1 MPNFIFPLLYRN
13 RTLQN
18 HVVQTIIANDN
29 VLVTAGQHGDIVI
42 WMQDLNPRIVI
53 YPNLSNAYGKL
64 LTMNLVRMSFLNI
77 LDRAEECILTIH
89 EDKRIRIFDCNDGR
103 CVAISAHESAGPV
116 QYCIPLS
123 SNNCR
128 FLMLG
133 MQNGVSLFDL
143 WKMRSVK
150 QYDCKL
156 RSSCQIDPNT
166 VCILD
171 KDNCLHLINLSPL
184 NNERYLN
191 YKLYKKKRDSIKQD
205 FKELKLCDGLRKLK
219 IEGLLSNRIR
229 HMSFNQQFQHLTIL
243 MHRQLYLVFEI
254 YDTPWI
260 MCISQSKNN
269 QKFSMVHYSQ
279 DHLYITTRNGSVLGL
294 EYKDIIYLLSIL
306 KEQSDF
312 VYGFKE
318 FQFTKIAGSRFS
330 RLQINFQELISGS
343 EVQKELNGIF
353 ILNHLV
359 YQYKNQC
366 LCKYNLK
373 DATLDMSLIR
383 IEQPDSD
390 IKFNGFQWSFNTF
403 SDLIKIETLRLGCKQ
418 KEAFDFTK
426 SYNEDLVWNLGQM
439 TSSQFKTKYL
449 PYINIETQITSA
461 FISVSEE
468 SQIYWFGCS
477 NSTIFGFPTTYSSK
491 SYFIYRIKLDEKAVT
506 FIYQKGKCLI
516 ASSESGQF
524 IILDYS
530 QVFNERMGEQQVEFI
545 DLEPSQRIYFPSY
558 AKKTIRIHKLENE
571 SYEEVQT
578 TNQSQK
584 FQKIAI
590 LMENN
595 VILIINLQDGG
606 VQLKLHGINQQ
617 VLGLYYEDQG
627 DQWFVVVQGGE
638 SLVFDYKGRY
648 LRTLMI
654 EQYHSLFQVEKK
666 LNKVK
671 EKMISHHH
679 LSEFKKEFNKS
690 ISKVYQFL
698 EFQQRNNYIKM
709 QSPYPSLYEVGGQF
723 KQWQFEAEQA
733 AKMLYLIDHNSVK
746 NNMRMC
752 KFVETSIGELEW
764 WDLKKSGDNHN
775 QNRLFLI
782 LHPWEADAQLSTQ
795 LDQILNYQ
803 KPTFSP
809 LIGVQS
815 MGYCVSFALSR
826 GWDVSPHFTTQR
838 AMSLMHFYLS
848 CLSKEA
854 QVFNQLMIQTVEL
867 LTKKKQSLDVNFKP
881 LDLFLLAQYTI
892 DESNE
897 VMNAACNL
905 ILSQIRKSD
914 QDMHEQHKLIRELLD
929 LNKEQQGHTF
939 SNVEVILLI
948 LESYLTGMCQTLAQS
963 EDQKR
968 RVIQGLHLKNC
979 IVNPHLC
986 APLLKVFVDVQQHF
1000 RNSYNPSDIFKNLF
1014 FIFFHYNTVIDYSEI
1029 LTQGGQQMQL
1039 INLLKEISKQSEEM
1053 KKRMRQLTAK
1063 SIIQVAIAAPLE
1075 FTKILNKD
1083 IVNLETHF
1091 LYPSSIIEIIRYYIK
1106 SQHNNIHKLLPS
1118 LMDIILKSLDPNNP
1132 NLRKVCHRSATY
1144 ALQTICKT
1152 FKCVCFHQQ
1161 TQKIAIGDTQ
1171 IIIYDL
1177 RTAVKWRVLDGHSG
1191 QVNCLEFDHTG
1202 KQLASFSDA
1211 DWKVKIWKVGS
1222 TGFFGAI
1229 IGIQGKAAKDTSVK
1243 YQPLNH
1249 PQMQWSQDDSKVYL
1263 MSNGQSIVQ
1272 LQV

>member
-13 RTLQN
+13 KTLLN
-18 HVVQTIIANDN
+18 HVINTMIANDDN
-29 VLVTAGQHGDIVI
+29 IVTGGQQGELVI
-42 WMQDLNPRIVI
+42 WQKNLNPRIVI
-53 YPNLSNAYGKL
+53 YPNLSNAFGKL
-64 LTMNLVRMSFLNI
+64 LSLNIVRIPFLNI
-77 LDRAEECILTIH
+77 LDRAEKCLVTIH
-89 EDKRIRIFDCNDGR
+89 EDKRIRIFDCQDGR
-103 CVAISAHESAGPV
+103 CVGISAHDSTGLV

-133 MQNGVSLFDL
+133 MQNGLSLFDL
-143 WKMRSVK
+143 WKMKNVKHYECKVRSM
-150 QYDCKL
+150 
-156 RSSCQIDPNT
+156 CQLDINT
-166 VCILD
+166 ICVLD
-171 KDNCLHLINLSPL
+171 QENILHLLNLSPL

-191 YKLYKKKRDSIKQD
+191 YKEFKKKKEQIKLD
-205 FKELKLCDGLRKLK
+205 FKELKLCDGLKK
-219 IEGLLSNRIR
+219 IKIDGIGSNRIR
-229 HMSFNQQFQHLTIL
+229 HMSFNQEFQHLTIL
-243 MHRQLYLVFEI
+243 MHRQVYLVFEI
-254 YDTPWI
+254 FEIPWI
-260 MCISQSKNN
+260 LCVSQSKNN
-269 QKFSMVHYSQ
+269 QKFTKVYYSKECF
-279 DHLYITTRNGSVLGL
+279 YITTRNGNVLGL
-294 EYKDIIYLLSIL
+294 EYKDIIYLLTIL
-306 KEQSDF
+306 KDQSDF

-318 FQFTKIAGSRFS
+318 FQFTKIAGSQFS
-330 RLQINFQELISGS
+330 RLQVNFQELISGS
-343 EVQKELNGIF
+343 ENQKDINGIF
-353 ILNHLV
+353 ILKNIV

-366 LCKYNLK
+366 LCQYNLK
-373 DATLDMSLIR
+373 DVNLDMSLIR
-383 IEQPDSD
+383 INQEDSD
-390 IKFNGFQWSFNTF
+390 IKFNGFKWSFNTF
-403 SDLIKIETLRLGCKQ
+403 SDLIKIQTLKQGCKQ
-418 KEAFDFTK
+418 VSQYNFKE
-426 SYNEDLVWNLGQM
+426 SYNDDLVWNLGQM
-439 TSSQFKTKYL
+439 TSQQFQTKYL
-449 PYINIETQITSA
+449 PYINIDTQITSA
-461 FISVSEE
+461 FISVNEE
-468 SQIYWFGCS
+468 NQIYWFGCS
-477 NSTIFGFPTTYSSK
+477 NGIIFGFPTIYSSK
-491 SYFIYRIKLDEKAVT
+491 SYFIYRIQMDMKPVT
-506 FIYQKGKCLI
+506 FIYQKAKYLVG
-516 ASSESGQF
+516 SSESGQF
-524 IILDYS
+524 VIMEYS
-530 QVFNERMGEQQVEFI
+530 IVFNEKIGDQEVEFI

-571 SYEEVQT
+571 SYEEIQGN
-578 TNQSQK
+578 NQQQK
-584 FQKIAI
+584 FLKIAI

-595 VILIINLQDGG
+595 VILIINLQDGE
-606 VQLKLHGINQQ
+606 VQLKLHGINQE

-638 SLVFDYKGRY
+638 SLVYDYKGRY

-679 LSEFKKEFNKS
+679 LSEFKREFNKS
-690 ISKVYQFL
+690 ISKVYRLL

-733 AKMLYLIDHNSVK
+733 SKMLYLIDHNSIK
-746 NNMRMC
+746 NNMKMC

-764 WDLKKSGDNHN
+764 WDLKKQGDSNN
-775 QNRLFLI
+775 QNRLFLM
-782 LHPWEADAQLSTQ
+782 LHPWEADNQLSTQ
-795 LDQILNYQ
+795 LEQILNYK

-815 MGYCVSFALSR
+815 MGFCVSFSFSR
-826 GWDVSPHFTTQR
+826 GWDVSPHFTSQR

-854 QVFNQLMIQTVEL
+854 QVFNHLMIQTVEL
-867 LTKKKQSLDVNFKP
+867 LTKKKQMLDKNFKSM
-881 LDLFLLAQYTI
+881 DLFLLAQYTI

-914 QDMHEQHKLIRELLD
+914 QDMQEQHLLIRELLD

-939 SNVEVILLI
+939 SNVEVILLM
-948 LESYLTGMCQTLAQS
+948 LESYLAGMCQHLQQN

-1014 FIFFHYNTVIDYSEI
+1014 FIFFQYNTVIDYSEI
-1029 LTQGGQQMQL
+1029 LTQGSQQMQL
-1039 INLLKEISKQSEEM
+1039 INLLKEISKQSDDM
-1053 KKRMRQLTAK
+1053 KKRMRQLTVK
-1063 SIIQVAIAAPLE
+1063 SIIQVAIATPAE

-1083 IVNLETHF
+1083 IQNLETHL
-1091 LYPSSIIEIIRYYIK
+1091 LYPSSIIEIIRNYIK
-1106 SQHNNIHKLLPS
+1106 SQHNNIHKQLPF

-1202 KQLASFSDA
+1202 KQLASFSNT
-1211 DWKVKIWKVGS
+1211 DWKIKIWKVGS

-1229 IGIQGKAAKDTSVK
+1229 IGIQGKPMKEMSVRQQSLD
-1243 YQPLNH
+1243 QP
-1249 PQMQWSQDDSKVYL
+1249 QIQWSQDDSRVFL
-1263 MSNGQSIVQ
+1263 MSNGHSIAQ
-1272 LQV
+1272 CQV

>member
-13 RTLQN
+13 RTLQSHIVEN
-18 HVVQTIIANDN
+18 VIGNDDI
-29 VLVTAGQHGDIVI
+29 LVTAGQNGELVI
-42 WMQDLNPRIVI
+42 WKQSLNPRIVI

-64 LTMNLVRMSFLNI
+64 LTMNLVRLPFLNI
-77 LDRAEECILTIH
+77 LDRAEQCVLTIH
-89 EDKRIRIFDCNDGR
+89 EDKRIRIFDCHDGR
-103 CVAISAHESAGPV
+103 CVAISAHDSAGPV
-116 QYCIPLS
+116 QYCVPLS

-128 FLMLG
+128 FLILG
-133 MQNGVSLFDL
+133 MQNGLSLFDL
-143 WKMRSVK
+143 WKMKSVK
-150 QYDCKL
+150 QYECKV
-156 RSSCQIDPNT
+156 RSLCQLDINT
-166 VCILD
+166 VCVLD
-171 KDNCLHLINLSPL
+171 QENYLHLINLSPL

-191 YKLYKKKRDSIKQD
+191 FKEFKRKREQIKQD
-205 FKELKLCDGLRKLK
+205 FKELKLCDGLKKLK
-219 IEGLLSNRIR
+219 IEGISSNRIR
-229 HMSFNQQFQHLTIL
+229 HMSFNQENQHLTIL
-243 MHRQLYLVFEI
+243 MHRQIYLLFDIFE
-254 YDTPWI
+254 TPWI
-260 MCISQSKNN
+260 LCVSQSKNN
-269 QKFSMVHYSQ
+269 QKFDKVYYSKEC
-279 DHLYITTRNGSVLGL
+279 LYITTRNGSVLGL
-294 EYKDIIYLLSIL
+294 EYKDIKYLLSIL

-318 FQFTKIAGSRFS
+318 FQFTKIADSQFS
-330 RLQINFQELISGS
+330 RLQVNFQELITGS
-343 EVQKELNGIF
+343 EDQKEQNGII
-353 ILNHLV
+353 ILKTLV

-373 DATLDMSLIR
+373 DVTLDMSLLLIN
-383 IEQPDSD
+383 QPDSD

-403 SDLIKIETLRLGCKQ
+403 SDLIKIETLKLGCKQ
-418 KEAFDFTK
+418 VDAFNFKEFGQD
-426 SYNEDLVWNLGQM
+426 DLLWNLGQM
-439 TSSQFKTKYL
+439 TTKEFQTKYL
-449 PYINIETQITSA
+449 PYINIDTQITCA
-461 FISVSEE
+461 FISVNEE
-468 SQIYWFGCS
+468 SQTYWFGCS
-477 NSTIFGFPTTYSSK
+477 NGIILGFPTVYSSK
-491 SYFIYRIKLDEKAVT
+491 SYFIYRIKMDEKPVT
-506 FIYQKGKCLI
+506 FIYQKGKYLI
-516 ASSESGQF
+516 GSSESGQF
-524 IILDYS
+524 IIMDYS
-530 QVFNERMGEQQVEFI
+530 LVFNERMGEQQVEFI
-545 DLEPSQRIYFPSY
+545 DLEPTQRIYFPSY

-571 SYEEVQT
+571 SYEEVQSN
-578 TNQSQK
+578 NQQQK

-595 VILIINLQDGG
+595 VIIIINQQVGG

-648 LRTLMI
+648 LRTLRI

-666 LNKVK
+666 LTKVK
-671 EKMISHHH
+671 EKVISHHY
-679 LSEFKKEFNKS
+679 LSEFKREFNKS
-690 ISKVYQFL
+690 ISKVYRLL

-723 KQWQFEAEQA
+723 KNWQFEAEQA
-733 AKMLYLIDHNSVK
+733 AKMLYLIDHNQVK
-746 NNMRMC
+746 SNMRMC
-752 KFVETSIGELEW
+752 KFVENNIGEMEW
-764 WDLKKSGDNHN
+764 WDLKKQGDNNN
-775 QNRLFLI
+775 QNRLFLM

-815 MGYCVSFALSR
+815 MGYCVSFAFSR
-826 GWDVSPHFTTQR
+826 GWDVSPHFTSQR

-867 LTKKKQSLDVNFKP
+867 LTKKKQQLDLNFKP
-881 LDLFLLAQYTI
+881 MDLFLLAQYTI

-914 QDMHEQHKLIRELLD
+914 QDMQEQHKLIRELLD

-939 SNVEVILLI
+939 SNVEVILLM
-948 LESYLTGMCQTLAQS
+948 LESYLTGMCQTLQQS

-968 RVIQGLHLKNC
+968 RVIQGLNLKNC

-1000 RNSYNPSDIFKNLF
+1000 RNTYNPSDIFRNLF
-1014 FIFFHYNTVIDYSEI
+1014 FIFFQYNTVIEYSEI
-1029 LTQGGQQMQL
+1029 LTQGGQQMQS
-1039 INLLKEISKQSEEM
+1039 INLLKEISKQSDDM

-1063 SIIQVAIAAPLE
+1063 SIIQVAIAAPVD

-1083 IVNLETHF
+1083 IVNLETHLF
-1091 LYPSSIIEIIRYYIK
+1091 YPSSIIEIIRNYIK
-1106 SQHNNIHKLLPS
+1106 SQHNNIHKQLPI

-1202 KQLASFSDA
+1202 KQLASFSDT
-1211 DWKVKIWKVGS
+1211 DWKIKIWKVGS

-1229 IGIQGKAAKDTSVK
+1229 IGIQGKPAKDMSVRQ
-1243 YQPLNH
+1243 QPLDH
-1249 PQMQWSQDDSKVYL
+1249 PQIQWSQDDSKVYL
-1263 MSNGQSIVQ
+1263 MSNGQSVGQCQ
-1272 LQV
+1272 L

>member
-13 RTLQN
+13 KTLQN
-18 HVVQTIIANDN
+18 HVVEKIIGNDDI
-29 VLVTAGQHGDIVI
+29 LVTAGQNGELVI
-42 WMQDLNPRIVI
+42 WKQDLNPRIVI

-64 LTMNLVRMSFLNI
+64 LTMNLVRLSFFNI
-77 LDRAEECILTIH
+77 LDRAEQCLLTIH
-89 EDKRIRIFDCNDGR
+89 EDKRIRIFDCRDGR
-103 CVAISAHESAGPV
+103 CVGISAHDSSGPV
-116 QYCIPLS
+116 QYCVPLS

-128 FLMLG
+128 FLILG
-133 MQNGVSLFDL
+133 MQNGLSLFDL
-143 WKMRSVK
+143 WKMKSVK
-150 QYDCKL
+150 QYDTKI
-156 RSSCQIDPNT
+156 RSLCQLDINT

-171 KDNCLHLINLSPL
+171 QENYLHLINLSPL

-191 YKLYKKKRDSIKQD
+191 FKEFKKKKEQIKLD
-205 FKELKLCDGLRKLK
+205 FSELKLCDGLKKLK
-219 IEGLLSNRIR
+219 IDGIQSNRIR
-229 HMSFNQQFQHLTIL
+229 HMSFNQEYQHLTIL
-243 MHRQLYLVFEI
+243 MHRQLYLVFDI
-254 YDTPWI
+254 FDTPWI

-269 QKFSMVHYSQ
+269 QKFTKVHYSKEY
-279 DHLYITTRNGSVLGL
+279 LYITTRNGSVLGL

-318 FQFTKIAGSRFS
+318 FQFTKIADSQFS

-343 EVQKELNGIF
+343 EDQKEHNGIF
-353 ILNHLV
+353 ILKTIV
-359 YQYKNQC
+359 YQYKNKC
-366 LCKYNLK
+366 LCQYNLTDVK
-373 DATLDMSLIR
+373 LDLSLIR
-383 IEQPDSD
+383 INQSDSD
-390 IKFNGFQWSFNTF
+390 IKFNGFKWSFNTF
-403 SDLIKIETLRLGCKQ
+403 SDLIKIETLKQGCKQ
-418 KEAFDFTK
+418 VDAFNFKESGQD
-426 SYNEDLVWNLGQM
+426 DLLWNLGQM
-439 TSSQFKTKYL
+439 TTKEFQTKYL
-449 PYINIETQITSA
+449 PYINIDTQITSA
-461 FISVSEE
+461 FISVNDK

-477 NSTIFGFPTTYSSK
+477 NGIIYGFPTIYSSK
-491 SYFIYRIKLDEKAVT
+491 SYFIYRIKMDEKTVT
-506 FIYQKGKCLI
+506 FIYQKGNYLI

-524 IILDYS
+524 IIIDYS
-530 QVFNERMGEQQVEFI
+530 LVVNEKMGEQQVEFI

-571 SYEEVQT
+571 SYEEMQSN
-578 TNQSQK
+578 NQQQK

-590 LMENN
+590 LMDNN

-606 VQLKLHGINQQ
+606 VQLKLHGIYQQ

-666 LNKVK
+666 LSKVK
-671 EKMISHHH
+671 DKMINHHQ
-679 LSEFKKEFNKS
+679 LSEFKREFNKS
-690 ISKVYQFL
+690 ISKVYRLL

-746 NNMRMC
+746 SNMKMC
-752 KFVETSIGELEW
+752 KFVETNIGELEW
-764 WDLKKSGDNHN
+764 WDLKKQGDNNN
-775 QNRLFLI
+775 QNRLFLM
-782 LHPWEADAQLSTQ
+782 LHPWEADTQLSTQ

-803 KPTFSP
+803 KPTFAP

-826 GWDVSPHFTTQR
+826 GWDVSPHFTSQR

-867 LTKKKQSLDVNFKP
+867 LTKKKQLLDSNFKSM
-881 LDLFLLAQYTI
+881 DLFLLAQYTI

-914 QDMHEQHKLIRELLD
+914 QDMQEQHKLIRELLD
-929 LNKEQQGHTF
+929 LNKEQQGHNF
-939 SNVEVILLI
+939 SNVEVILLM
-948 LESYLTGMCQTLAQS
+948 LESYLTGMCQNLQQS

-968 RVIQGLHLKNC
+968 RVIQGLNLKNC

-1014 FIFFHYNTVIDYSEI
+1014 FIFFQYNTVIEYSEI
-1029 LTQGGQQMQL
+1029 LTQGSQQMQL
-1039 INLLKEISKQSEEM
+1039 INLLKEISKQSDDM

-1063 SIIQVAIAAPLE
+1063 SIIQVAIAAPVD

-1083 IVNLETHF
+1083 IVNLETHLF
-1091 LYPSSIIEIIRYYIK
+1091 YPSSIIEIIRNYIK
-1106 SQHNNIHKLLPS
+1106 SQHQNIHKQLPI

-1191 QVNCLEFDHTG
+1191 QINCLEFDHTG
-1202 KQLASFSDA
+1202 KQLASFSDT
-1211 DWKVKIWKVGS
+1211 DWKIKIWKVGS

-1229 IGIQGKAAKDTSVK
+1229 IGIQGKPAKDMSVRQ
-1243 YQPLNH
+1243 QPLVH
-1249 PQMQWSQDDSKVYL
+1249 PQISWSQDDNRVFL
-1263 MSNGQSIVQ
+1263 MSNGQSVVQ
-1272 LQV
+1272 CQL